1 MTTVDA
7 IGAKKTDTISI
18 ATDFVKD
25 TKGVDKP
32 VFKDIEMN
40 SSKEDTTYPDLKLSE
55 TLDYA
60 DEKSKTQESK
70 FKKFMK
76 GAFVGVFKGLLTKG
90 SDFAAIGFIASA
102 ALGYTALGGVVFGSI
117 IAGIAMTYAIKE
129 GMNRLNALQDEDAK
143 AIA

>member
-55 TLDYA
+55 TVDA
-60 DEKSKTQESK
+60 AENSKTQENK

-76 GAFVGVFKGLLTKG
+76 GAFVGLFEGLFTKT
-90 SDFAAIGFIASA
+90 SDLAAIGFIATA

-117 IAGIAMTYAIKE
+117 IAGIAITYAIKE
-129 GMNRLNALQDEDAK
+129 GLNRLNGLPDEDAK